1 MQKSQQETSCCFGP
15 RLLKKTPVEKLQP
28 KSGAE
33 LQQTSGDDHQDGS
46 GGYRFVNVNSA
57 VNLGVQAVLDHQRA
71 KPECDGKPELMP
83 NAEVCRGLAVS
94 EMMYCKKCGFHTHKT
109 KLYTEIPRTGRGRR
123 TATPNMALQVGLHN
137 TRIAAAGAM
146 RLLSAMDTTV
156 PSRNALQKL
165 SNKCGEIITF
175 ENKQDM
181 SDKREI
187 VKDIHELQGYNRES
201 AVAVEADRQYNN
213 PLRNCRKKTLFVPAT
228 QTRDIVCEN
237 VTTQKYIVMYN
248 HENKLCKKCD
258 ISKK

>member
-1 MQKSQQETSCCFGP
+1 MELAVTRNEQGFCCTTP
-15 RLLKKTPVEKLQP
+15 NAEEPTRNVMLLRPKVAEKTPVEKLQP

-94 EMMYCKKCGFHTHKT
+94 EMMYCKKCGFHTDKT

-137 TRIAAAGAM
+137 TGIAAAGAM

-201 AVAVEADRQYNN
+201 AVAVEADR
-213 PLRNCRKKTLFVPAT
+213 
-228 QTRDIVCEN
+228 
-237 VTTQKYIVMYN
+237 
-248 HENKLCKKCD
+248 
-258 ISKK
+258 